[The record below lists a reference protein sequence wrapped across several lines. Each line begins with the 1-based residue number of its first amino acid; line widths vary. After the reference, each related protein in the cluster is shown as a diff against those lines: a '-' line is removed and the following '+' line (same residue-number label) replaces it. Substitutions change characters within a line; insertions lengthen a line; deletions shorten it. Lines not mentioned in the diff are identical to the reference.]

1 MGRRIWLPS
10 GTHSDRP
17 SSPGMSREETKGKA
31 ETFIKTEKSA
41 YIMMNAS
48 ALVLLVLEEAGRR

>member
-1 MGRRIWLPS
+1 MPS

-17 SSPGMSREETKGKA
+17 SSPSMTREETKGKA

-48 ALVLLVLEEAGRR
+48 ALELLVLEEAGRH